1 MPVLGNTHHRPL
13 SEAPGLWRLIE
24 RAAVSAVGMGAWRAR
39 AMVVGRWYR
48 MTGCAAEEPWD
59 TGPSAH
65 TAGLAGPVG
74 QSCWN
79 RLAALSGRTKD
90 TVTMSPLVRLPARRP
105 PSAPPAHAMLQR
117 AFCASEQCFIW
128 IWQAPQRPM
137 HAPRATRAKADAD
150 ARMGCAL
157 PRCCLTAH
165 HKDSSACDAPPP
177 PSMRSRRAPAGQQLC
192 GAAHRSARRAQQPRD
207 RAHAG
212 VLRKEGI
219 RL

>member
-1 MPVLGNTHHRPL
+1 MPVLGNTFHRPRAL
-13 SEAPGLWRLIE
+13 SEAPRLWRLIE

-90 TVTMSPLVRLPARRP
+90 TVTMSPLVRLPARQCRRQRP
-105 PSAPPAHAMLQR
+105 PHMQCCSGPFAQASDALFGYGRHLKDPCMHPELRGPRQMLTLGWAVR
-117 AFCASEQCFIW
+117 Y
-128 IWQAPQRPM
+128 
-137 HAPRATRAKADAD
+137 
-150 ARMGCAL
+150 L
-157 PRCCLTAH
+157 V
-165 HKDSSACDAPPP
+165 
-177 PSMRSRRAPAGQQLC
+177 
-192 GAAHRSARRAQQPRD
+192 AA
-207 RAHAG
+207 
-212 VLRKEGI
+212 
-219 RL
+219 

>member
-1 MPVLGNTHHRPL
+1 MAGARHGRGEVVQDDRLRRGGALGHGPQRPHRRLGGPRGPVVLEPIGGAERPHEGHRHDVPLGP
-13 SEAPGLWRLIE
+13 AAG
-24 RAAVSAVGMGAWRAR
+24 AAV
-39 AMVVGRWYR
+39 
-48 MTGCAAEEPWD
+48 
-59 TGPSAH
+59 
-65 TAGLAGPVG
+65 
-74 QSCWN
+74 
-79 RLAALSGRTKD
+79 
-90 TVTMSPLVRLPARRP
+90 P
-105 PSAPPAHAMLQR
+105 PSAPPAHAVLQR
-117 AFCASEQCFIW
+117 AFCASERCFIW